1 MHRII
6 SDLSAFIG
14 RTDPGTHRILA
25 AGDLNMEFSRA
36 NEKSPW
42 LRRERTIID
51 RMDALGLEMLG
62 PQYPN
67 GRKADTTPERL
78 PPDTRNVPTYR
89 YLKEPLETITWQL
102 DWPSRPAASTKT
114 SSCAPSTKSKNGDQA
129 TTAVYSSKLAAA
141 KSLPHPTY
149 PSHAYHAQRG
159 HEQDGLGRG
168 EDACSPCQRRRRTVM
183 A

>member
-1 MHRII
+1 MYALLIDPHPTALGRQKYYDGSVHRII

-14 RTDPGTHRILA
+14 RTDPGTHSILA

-51 RMDALGLEMLG
+51 RMAALCLEMLG

-102 DWPSRPAASTKT
+102 DWAFASRGFHQDIIVRALNQVEEWG
-114 SSCAPSTKSKNGDQA
+114 SSDHCRLLIEIG
-129 TTAVYSSKLAAA
+129 
-141 KSLPHPTY
+141 
-149 PSHAYHAQRG
+149 G
-159 HEQDGLGRG
+159 G
-168 EDACSPCQRRRRTVM
+168 
-183 A
+183 